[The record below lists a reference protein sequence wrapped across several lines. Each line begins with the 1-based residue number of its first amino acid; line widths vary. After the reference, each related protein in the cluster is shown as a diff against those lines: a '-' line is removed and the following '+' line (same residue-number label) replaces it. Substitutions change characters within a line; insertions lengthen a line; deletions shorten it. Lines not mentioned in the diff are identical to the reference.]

1 MIQYKK
7 WWYTNDLN
15 SVYCPKA
22 NLNFE
27 PDIKKAINL
36 KPADKKIVKDNKM
49 MLNFKSELFFFF
61 GRFEF

>member
-1 MIQYKK
+1 M
-7 WWYTNDLN
+7 
-15 SVYCPKA
+15 
-22 NLNFE
+22 
-27 PDIKKAINL
+27 L

>member
-27 PDIKKAINL
+27 PDIKKAIKL
-36 KPADKKIVKDNKM
+36 EPADKKIVKDNKM
-49 MLNFKSELFFFF
+49 MLNF
-61 GRFEF
+61 

>member
-1 MIQYKK
+1 MIQSKN
-7 WWYTNDLN
+7 WCYTNDLN

-27 PDIKKAINL
+27 PDIKKAIKL
-36 KPADKKIVKDNKM
+36 EPADKKIVKDNKM
-49 MLNFKSELFFFF
+49 MLNFQSELFFFF